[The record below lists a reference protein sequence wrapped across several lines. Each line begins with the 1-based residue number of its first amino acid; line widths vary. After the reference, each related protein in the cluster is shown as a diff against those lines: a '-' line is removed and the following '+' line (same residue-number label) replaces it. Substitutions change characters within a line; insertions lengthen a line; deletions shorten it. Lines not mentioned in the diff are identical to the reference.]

1 MFIKSSLLIV
11 LVNRVTAF
19 CTLYFPLSMCGT
31 LKKISIEA
39 HNWCFRP
46 VIDIDQRFILQQ
58 FCSFDKWKAQN
69 SEENQIKLKGLNVK
83 YCQMNPFIYFQFLYN
98 WQILFQFAI
107 KLAFHKQQV
116 LSQNSGTVNNIAECW
131 CRWHQIF

>member
-1 MFIKSSLLIV
+1 MLQAS
-11 LVNRVTAF
+11 
-19 CTLYFPLSMCGT
+19 
-31 LKKISIEA
+31 
-39 HNWCFRP
+39 NWYW
-46 VIDIDQRFILQQ
+46 
-58 FCSFDKWKAQN
+58 SFDKWKAQN

-98 WQILFQFAI
+98 WQTLFQFAI